1 MKPLHITG
9 AESNARAW
17 LHHDVGWCFAVTC
30 GTHSWVP
37 CTLQAPQVPLWAAC
51 PSPKH
56 RQPQGWS
63 KPFTG
68 SSAQG
73 VRCGWHRGGPASPW
87 GMKVPCPRV
96 QGLVLSQRWVTRIWE
111 LGAGVS
117 GTSNTTMPHYGHL
130 APLVSAAGVRF
141 PGVGVLPGVPTGAGV
156 KPKGPGRSLQSPGD
170 TGLEGGSWAGSS
182 SALIS
187 ILLGLAPAHPLGSQP
202 HRARG

>member
-1 MKPLHITG
+1 MHPAGTPSSSVGSLPLPKAQAAPGLEQTLHWQLCPGG
-9 AESNARAW
+9 AVW
-17 LHHDVGWCFAVTC
+17 L
-30 GTHSWVP
+30 
-37 CTLQAPQVPLWAAC
+37 
-51 PSPKH
+51 
-56 RQPQGWS
+56 
-63 KPFTG
+63 
-68 SSAQG
+68 AQG
-73 VRCGWHRGGPASPW
+73 GPSKSP
-87 GMKVPCPRV
+87 GMNVSCPRV

-117 GTSNTTMPHYGHL
+117 GTSNTTMPHCGHL

-170 TGLEGGSWAGSS
+170 TGVEGGSWAGSS